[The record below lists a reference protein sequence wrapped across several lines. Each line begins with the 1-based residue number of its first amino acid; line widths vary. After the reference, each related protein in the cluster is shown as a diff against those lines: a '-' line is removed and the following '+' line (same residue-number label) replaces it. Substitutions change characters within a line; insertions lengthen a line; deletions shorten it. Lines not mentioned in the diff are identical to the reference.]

1 MKIRIFM
8 ALLLAVSLAILSI
21 GCAGSKAVN
30 TTTTTSTTSIVTPIV
45 GNKLFDLAPE
55 FKLRDLDGNT
65 VSLSDFRGSP
75 VLINFWRIN

>member
-1 MKIRIFM
+1 
-8 ALLLAVSLAILSI
+8 LSI

>member
-65 VSLSDFRGSP
+65 VSLSDLRGSP